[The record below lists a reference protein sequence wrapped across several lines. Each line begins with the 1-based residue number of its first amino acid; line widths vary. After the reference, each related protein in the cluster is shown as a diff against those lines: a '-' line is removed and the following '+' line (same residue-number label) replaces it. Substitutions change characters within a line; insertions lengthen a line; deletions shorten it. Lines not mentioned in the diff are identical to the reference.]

1 MVNIIEQEL
10 NVLDNYYNI
19 KKLDNKLEQLKFIFE
34 CPRLFICNYFNDLRS
49 KIDLAFVEKMFYL
62 NDKTIKQKLNENWTK
77 MIDLIDSIEMRLM
90 LLSKTTNKFSSV
102 LSQEISKK
110 IEFIEKLIKQ
120 TTNEFKDIDYL
131 ISEQIFKIEKFL
143 LQNQT
148 LVFINETN
156 CKINNLFNKLNSQY
170 SPGKLIFIKNEYFSV
185 ESIQYLLEYKNI
197 FYFFHYIKKL
207 KIFFLKVLIITVR
220 IN

>member
-10 NVLDNYYNI
+10 NVLDNYNI

-49 KIDLAFVEKMFYL
+49 KIDLAFVKKMFYL
-62 NDKTIKQKLNENWTK
+62 NDKSIKQRLNENWTK

-90 LLSKTTNKFSSV
+90 LLSKTTNKFNSV
-102 LSQEISKK
+102 FSQEISKK

-120 TTNEFKDIDYL
+120 TAVINKTNEFKDIDYL

-156 CKINNLFNKLNSQY
+156 CKINNLFNKMNSQY

-185 ESIQYLLEYKNI
+185 ESIQYLLEYKN
-197 FYFFHYIKKL
+197 L
-207 KIFFLKVLIITVR
+207 KFFLFFYLKF
-220 IN
+220 

>member
-90 LLSKTTNKFSSV
+90 LLSKTTNKFNTIF
-102 LSQEISKK
+102 SQEISKK
-110 IEFIEKLIKQ
+110 IEFSEKLINQISSVKI
-120 TTNEFKDIDYL
+120 NEFKDIDHL
-131 ISEQIFKIEKFL
+131 ISEQLFKIEKFL

-148 LVFINETN
+148 FVFINETK
-156 CKINNLFNKLNSQY
+156 CKINNLFNKMNSET
-170 SPGKLIFIKNEYFSV
+170 SPGKLVFIKNEYFSS
-185 ESIQYLLEYKNI
+185 EGIQYLLEY
-197 FYFFHYIKKL
+197 
-207 KIFFLKVLIITVR
+207 
-220 IN
+220 

>member
-10 NVLDNYYNI
+10 NVLDNYNI

-49 KIDLAFVEKMFYL
+49 KIDLAFVKKMFYL
-62 NDKTIKQKLNENWTK
+62 NDKSIKQKLNENWTK

-90 LLSKTTNKFSSV
+90 LLSKTTNKFNSV
-102 LSQEISKK
+102 FSQEISKK

-120 TTNEFKDIDYL
+120 TAVINKTNEFKDIDYL

-156 CKINNLFNKLNSQY
+156 CKINNLFNKMNSQY

-185 ESIQYLLEYKNI
+185 ESIQYLLEYKN
-197 FYFFHYIKKL
+197 FKFF
-207 KIFFLKVLIITVR
+207 FSQNF
-220 IN
+220 

>member
-10 NVLDNYYNI
+10 NVLDIYSI

-49 KIDLAFVEKMFYL
+49 KIDLAFVKKMFYL
-62 NDKTIKQKLNENWTK
+62 NDKSIKQKLNENWTK

-90 LLSKTTNKFSSV
+90 LLSKTTNKFNSV
-102 LSQEISKK
+102 FSQEISKK
-110 IEFIEKLIKQ
+110 IEFIEKLMKQ
-120 TTNEFKDIDYL
+120 TAVINKTNEFKDIDYL

-156 CKINNLFNKLNSQY
+156 CKINNLFNKMNSQY

-185 ESIQYLLEYKNI
+185 ESIQYLLEYI
-197 FYFFHYIKKL
+197 
-207 KIFFLKVLIITVR
+207 KIFFLIFLVKIFKF
-220 IN
+220 

>member
-10 NVLDNYYNI
+10 NVLDNYNI

-49 KIDLAFVEKMFYL
+49 KIDLAFVKKMFYL
-62 NDKTIKQKLNENWTK
+62 NDKSIKQKLNENWTK

-90 LLSKTTNKFSSV
+90 LLSKTTNKFNSV
-102 LSQEISKK
+102 FSQEISKK

-120 TTNEFKDIDYL
+120 TAVINKTNEFKDIDYL

-156 CKINNLFNKLNSQY
+156 CKINNLFNKMNSQY

-185 ESIQYLLEYKNI
+185 ESIQYLLEYKN
-197 FYFFHYIKKL
+197 L
-207 KIFFLKVLIITVR
+207 KFFLFFYLKF
-220 IN
+220 